1 MTRNVAVEHIDD
13 GACIITGRHSQLDY
27 HEPGDFRRSRDPGS
41 HLEPTKRVLV
51 WRRFHD
57 LITFRGW
64 RDELKDGRYRCWDD
78 EQEPVR
84 NVPVRLDE
92 RLGCMVADW
101 KDEKTAQA
109 IAAWIPAA
117 GMPSFAELRESL
129 VDCSDEALGQIC
141 DQVDLYAERCYM
153 LCCLGVAILRERYR
167 LEEWPGKS
175 PEWWHENASYP
186 PDEQPFAGLA
196 AVAGSFRRPRLRWN
210 FVSGRSGDR
219 NRPNRGLP
227 VDTWYTR
234 RLAC

>member
-101 KDEKTAQA
+101 KAARGALRDPYQSDSGFLSGPSLSGA
-109 IAAWIPAA
+109 IDSIFIP
-117 GMPSFAELRESL
+117 GGTF
-129 VDCSDEALGQIC
+129 D
-141 DQVDLYAERCYM
+141 
-153 LCCLGVAILRERYR
+153 
-167 LEEWPGKS
+167 
-175 PEWWHENASYP
+175 
-186 PDEQPFAGLA
+186 
-196 AVAGSFRRPRLRWN
+196 
-210 FVSGRSGDR
+210 RSGQGDCAGAGPLPGVETILVSDCGQ
-219 NRPNRGLP
+219 RPGRRGQ
-227 VDTWYTR
+227 R
-234 RLAC
+234 SHR